1 MMKKLSVLAVA
12 FVLAACGS
20 SEKSKTAK
28 AESAKDEKNDFAT
41 VEITVKGDKVE
52 KITMDE
58 TKEGKSKK
66 ELGAEYGMKA
76 VSAQKGIGKEWDEQ
90 IKFLEDYIVKNGLA
104 AVKLD
109 DAGYATGDDVKA
121 GCTINIKNL
130 MDTATKAAED
140 AKAAK

>member
-1 MMKKLSVLAVA
+1 MMKKLSVLAFA

-20 SEKSKTAK
+20 SEKAKTGK
-28 AESAKDEKNDFAT
+28 AESAKDDKGDFAT

-58 TKEGKSKK
+58 TKGGKSKK
-66 ELGAEYGMKA
+66 ELGADYNMKA
-76 VSAQKGIGKEWDEQ
+76 KSAIGKEWDEQ
-90 IKFLEDYIVKNGLA
+90 VKFLESYIVKNGVA

-109 DAGYATGDDVKA
+109 ESGYPSADDVKA

-130 MDTATKAAED
+130 MDTATKAVES
-140 AKAAK
+140 AK